1 MRSRPAMMTGKPF
14 STARSRFVFVAFPIF
29 GTGVLFA
36 SQDTGPASAAKRFMC
51 TGHRCPARSIDAGR
65 ERERRLSRRI
75 ATFGA
80 GAAIECEGHRRP
92 SRSIEISLGTVAF
105 ARRTMWIEREGHACP
120 THMNAI
126 AAGRLLFLTRRTSI
140 VREGHRCPTRS
151 TGFERD
157 TIAFVPR

>member
-1 MRSRPAMMTGKPF
+1 
-14 STARSRFVFVAFPIF
+14 
-29 GTGVLFA
+29 
-36 SQDTGPASAAKRFMC
+36 
-51 TGHRCPARSIDAGR
+51 
-65 ERERRLSRRI
+65 
-75 ATFGA
+75 
-80 GAAIECEGHRRP
+80 
-92 SRSIEISLGTVAF
+92 
-105 ARRTMWIEREGHACP
+105 MWIEREGHACP